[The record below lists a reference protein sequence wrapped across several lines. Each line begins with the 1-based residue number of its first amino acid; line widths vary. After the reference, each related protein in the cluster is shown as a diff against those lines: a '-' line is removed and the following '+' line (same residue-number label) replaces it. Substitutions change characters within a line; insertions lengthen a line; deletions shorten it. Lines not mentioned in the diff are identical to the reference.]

1 MIEAI
6 LLEIIQLLLIGLV
19 AETIVV
25 FALILVVLKLS
36 K

>member
-1 MIEAI
+1 MID
-6 LLEIIQLLLIGLV
+6 LCLVIIYLLLIGLI

-25 FALILVVLKLS
+25 FALILLVLKLS